1 MIKLSYQEIDEV
13 LRAKE
18 SYFQGLKKTGS
29 NHDKKVSIYALQVLS
44 SLRKDFEKAI
54 TKTIAKKAS
63 EEDNMI

>member
-29 NHDKKVSIYALQVLS
+29 NHDKKVSFYGLS
-44 SLRKDFEKAI
+44 LTKSLRADFRKEISNK
-54 TKTIAKKAS
+54 S
-63 EEDNMI
+63 RYS